1 MTTATETALTDTA
14 LPDSAVT
21 DTAATATS
29 FVPTRRQLLAGGAA
43 VAAATLTTAR
53 APRAQAAPSVATAS
67 TTSLSRSEGSIDRAT
82 IDRWAR
88 DTWASMVAMTDSR
101 TGLSADNISGPL
113 ASPKRSRYTSPTNIG
128 GYLWSTVV
136 ARELGI
142 ISAREC
148 RQRLTQTLRTMS
160 RLKHHEPSGMFYNW
174 YDEATGD
181 VVTIWPDDG
190 SVVHPFLSS
199 VDNGW
204 FAASLMVVRNAEPGV
219 AALAN
224 NLLDKMNFGMFY
236 NKDARPVAA
245 AGLLRGGFWDVKPPG
260 ASVPGNY
267 LGSGPDVFYTTN
279 HYDILV
285 SEPRI
290 ATYIGIAH
298 GQIPPAAYYATMR
311 TLPDSCDWSWA
322 EQKPVG
328 IHRTYHGTDVFEG
341 AFTYRG
347 MHIVPSWGGDM
358 FEALMPDLFVPEA
371 SWAPRSWGI
380 NHALTVRAQRE
391 FGLDDA
397 KYGYW
402 GFSPAS
408 DPEGGYSE
416 WGVDAIGMRSDGYP
430 SDLARTDLDGGFDGC
445 RVGKNPTP
453 KWGDGVVT
461 PHAAFLAMQY
471 EPQQAYDNLVKI
483 ERRLKAYGEGGFY
496 DAVAV
501 KSGLIAKRYLSLDQ
515 AMVLGAIGN
524 VFCDNVIRRHFIKGE
539 IQSTI
544 RPLIGIEEFGA
555 GVIS

>member
-1 MTTATETALTDTA
+1 MTDTA
-14 LPDSAVT
+14 RTRTPFGA
-21 DTAATATS
+21 
-29 FVPTRRQLLAGGAA
+29 TRRQLLAGGAA
-43 VAAATLTTAR
+43 VAAVTLTTAR
-53 APRAQAAPSVATAS
+53 ATSAHAAPAVAPTS
-67 TTSLSRSEGSIDRAT
+67 TTSASTGSGSPQEGGIDRGT

-88 DTWASMVAMTDSR
+88 DTWASLVAMTDR
-101 TGLSADNISGPL
+101 HTGLPADNISGPL
-113 ASPKRSRYTSPTNIG
+113 KSPTRSGYTSPTNIG
-128 GYLWSTVV
+128 GYLWSTVI

-142 ISAREC
+142 ISAEEC
-148 RQRLTQTLRTMS
+148 RGRLTQTLTTMS
-160 RLKHHEPSGMFYNW
+160 GLKHHEASGMFYNW

-181 VVTIWPDDG
+181 VVTVWPENG
-190 SVVHPFLSS
+190 STVYPFLSS

-204 FAASLMVVRNAEPGV
+204 FAASLMVVRNADPAV
-219 AALAN
+219 ATLAN
-224 NLLDKMNFGMFY
+224 DLLKKMNFGMFY
-236 NKDARPVAA
+236 NKDARPEAA
-245 AGLLRGGFWDVKPPG
+245 AGLLRGGFWDGLHPDGFVE
-260 ASVPGNY
+260 GNY
-267 LGSGPDVFYTTN
+267 LGTGPDVFYTLN

-311 TLPDSCDWSWA
+311 TFPDNWDW
-322 EQKPVG
+322 EEMKPVG
-328 IHRTYHGTDVFEG
+328 EHRTYYGTDVFEG

-408 DPEGGYSE
+408 RPGGGYTA
-416 WGVDAIGMRSDGYP
+416 WGVDALGMDPAGYVSDMEGTNF
-430 SDLARTDLDGGFDGC
+430 DAGFDGV
-445 RVGKNPTP
+445 RVGTNPNP
-453 KWGDGVVT
+453 AWGDGVVT

-471 EPQQAYDNLVKI
+471 EPRQAYDNLVKI
-483 ERRLKAYGEGGFY
+483 ERELQAYGEGGFY

-501 KSGLIAKRYLSLDQ
+501 KSGLIAQRYLSLDQ

-539 IQSTI
+539 VQSTI
-544 RPLIGIEEFGA
+544 RPLIGIEEFCA

>member
-1 MTTATETALTDTA
+1 MSDNVYLTPSMSAATRRQILGGVAIAAVGLTAARATTAH
-14 LPDSAVT
+14 
-21 DTAATATS
+21 AATAD
-29 FVPTRRQLLAGGAA
+29 VGQ
-43 VAAATLTTAR
+43 TTAP
-53 APRAQAAPSVATAS
+53 APTAPQ
-67 TTSLSRSEGSIDRAT
+67 LRHDGGIDRGT
-82 IDRWAR
+82 ISRWAR
-88 DTWASMVAMTDSR
+88 DTWSSLVAMTDR
-101 TGLSADNISGPL
+101 HTGLPADNISGPL
-113 ASPKRSRYTSPTNIG
+113 GSPTRSGYTSPTNIG
-128 GYLWSTVV
+128 GYLWSTVI

-142 ISAREC
+142 ISAGEC
-148 RQRLTQTLRTMS
+148 RKRLTQTLTTMS

-181 VVTIWPDDG
+181 VVTVWPVDG
-190 SVVHPFLSS
+190 SKIYPFLSS

-219 AALAN
+219 AKLAN
-224 NLLDKMNFGMFY
+224 ALLDKMNFGMYY
-236 NKDARPVAA
+236 NKDARPGIA
-245 AGLLRGGFWDVKPPG
+245 AGLLRGGFYDAKP
-260 ASVPGNY
+260 AVDTVQGNY
-267 LGSGPDVFYTTN
+267 LGNAPDVFYTLN
-279 HYDILV
+279 HYDIHV
-285 SEPRI
+285 TEPRI
-290 ATYIGIAH
+290 ASYIGIAH
-298 GQIPPAAYYATMR
+298 GQIPPAHYFATQR
-311 TLPDSCDWSWA
+311 VFPDSCDWSWL

-328 IHRTYHGTDVFEG
+328 DHRTYLGIDVFEG

-391 FGLDDA
+391 FGLEDA

-408 DPEGGYSE
+408 RPGGGYTA
-416 WGVDAIGMRSDGYP
+416 WGVDAIGMDPNGYVSDMENTNF
-430 SDLARTDLDGGFDGC
+430 DAGFAGC
-445 RVGKNPTP
+445 RVGVNPNPT
-453 KWGDGVVT
+453 WGDGVVT

-471 EPQQAYDNLVKI
+471 EPVQAFDNLVKI
-483 ERRLKAYGEGGFY
+483 ERDLKAYGEGGFY

-524 VFCDNVIRRHFIKGE
+524 VFCDNVIRRNFIKGE
-539 IQSTI
+539 VQSKI

>member
-1 MTTATETALTDTA
+1 MTDSALTRT
-14 LPDSAVT
+14 PFSA
-21 DTAATATS
+21 
-29 FVPTRRQLLAGGAA
+29 TRRQLLAGGAA
-43 VAAATLTTAR
+43 AAAVTLSAAR
-53 APRAQAAPSVATAS
+53 ASSAQAATVVAPAPTAAAPAASPS
-67 TTSLSRSEGSIDRAT
+67 RPEGGIDRGT
-82 IDRWAR
+82 INRWAR
-88 DTWASMVAMTDSR
+88 DTWASLVAMTDPS
-101 TGLSADNISGPL
+101 TGLPADNISGPL
-113 ASPKRSRYTSPTNIG
+113 KSPIRSGYTSPTNIG
-128 GYLWSTVV
+128 GYLWSTVI

-142 ISAREC
+142 ISAGEC
-148 RQRLTQTLRTMS
+148 RTRLTQTLTTLKS
-160 RLKHHEPSGMFYNW
+160 LKHHEPSGMFYNW
-174 YDEATGD
+174 YDEANGN
-181 VVTIWPDDG
+181 VVTVWPEDG
-190 SVVHPFLSS
+190 STVYPFLSS

-204 FAASLMVVRNAEPGV
+204 FAASLMVVRNAEPRCAG
-219 AALAN
+219 LAN
-224 NLLDKMNFGMFY
+224 SILGQMNFGMFY
-236 NKDARPVAA
+236 NKDARPQAA
-245 AGLLRGGFWDVKPPG
+245 AGLLRGGFWDGTHPDG
-260 ASVPGNY
+260 FVPGNY
-267 LGSGPDVFYTTN
+267 LGTGPDVFYTPN

-298 GQIPPAAYYATMR
+298 GQIPAAAYYATMR
-311 TLPDSCDWSWA
+311 TFPDNYDWS

-328 IHRTYHGTDVFEG
+328 TQHTYYGTDVFEG
-341 AFTYRG
+341 AYTYRG

-408 DPEGGYSE
+408 RPGGGYTA
-416 WGVDAIGMRSDGYP
+416 WGVDAIGMDPAGYASDMEG
-430 SDLARTDLDGGFDGC
+430 TNLDAGWPGV
-445 RVGKNPTP
+445 RAATNPNP
-453 KWGDGVVT
+453 VWGDGVVT

-471 EPQQAYDNLVKI
+471 EPRQAYDNLVKI
-483 ERRLKAYGEGGFY
+483 ERELKAYGEGGFY

-501 KSGLIAKRYLSLDQ
+501 KSGVIAKRYLSLDQ

-524 VFCDNVIRRHFIKGE
+524 VFCDNVIRRHFIKGAV
-539 IQSTI
+539 QSTI

>member
-1 MTTATETALTDTA
+1 VWPEN
-14 LPDSAVT
+14 
-21 DTAATATS
+21 
-29 FVPTRRQLLAGGAA
+29 G
-43 VAAATLTTAR
+43 
-53 APRAQAAPSVATAS
+53 
-67 TTSLSRSEGSIDRAT
+67 
-82 IDRWAR
+82 
-88 DTWASMVAMTDSR
+88 
-101 TGLSADNISGPL
+101 
-113 ASPKRSRYTSPTNIG
+113 
-128 GYLWSTVV
+128 STV
-136 ARELGI
+136 
-142 ISAREC
+142 
-148 RQRLTQTLRTMS
+148 
-160 RLKHHEPSGMFYNW
+160 Y
-174 YDEATGD
+174 
-181 VVTIWPDDG
+181 
-190 SVVHPFLSS
+190 PFLSS

-219 AALAN
+219 ARLAN
-224 NLLDKMNFGMFY
+224 SILKKMNFGMFY
-236 NKDARPVAA
+236 NKDARPQAA
-245 AGLLRGGFWDVKPPG
+245 AGLLRGGFWDGTHPDGFVL
-260 ASVPGNY
+260 GNY
-267 LGSGPDVFYTTN
+267 LGTGPDVFYTQN

-311 TLPDSCDWSWA
+311 TFPADWDWA
-322 EQKPVG
+322 EQQPVG
-328 IHRTYHGTDVFEG
+328 EQRTYYGTDVFEG

-408 DPEGGYSE
+408 NPGGGYTA
-416 WGVDAIGMRSDGYP
+416 WGVEIIGMDPGGYISDMESTHIDVGNG
-430 SDLARTDLDGGFDGC
+430 A
-445 RVGKNPTP
+445 RVGTNPNP
-453 KWGDGVVT
+453 VWGDGVVT

-471 EPQQAYDNLVKI
+471 EPRQAYDNLVKI
-483 ERRLKAYGEGGFY
+483 ERELKAYGEGGFY

-524 VFCDNVIRRHFIKGE
+524 VFCNNVIRRHFIKGE
-539 IQSTI
+539 VQSTI
-544 RPLIGIEEFGA
+544 KPLIGIEEFGA

>member
-1 MTTATETALTDTA
+1 MTDSSTTRTAF
-14 LPDSAVT
+14 
-21 DTAATATS
+21 AA
-29 FVPTRRQLLAGGAA
+29 TRRQLLAGGAA
-43 VAAATLTTAR
+43 VAAVALSTAR
-53 APRAQAAPSVATAS
+53 AGSAHAAPAPVSTSSGSVASAS
-67 TTSLSRSEGSIDRAT
+67 RTEGGVDRAT
-82 IDRWAR
+82 INRWAR
-88 DTWASMVAMTDSR
+88 DTWASLVAMTDPD
-101 TGLSADNISGPL
+101 TGLPADNISGPL
-113 ASPKRSRYTSPTNIG
+113 RSPTRSGYTSPTNIG
-128 GYLWSTVV
+128 GYLWSTVI

-142 ISAREC
+142 ISTREC
-148 RQRLTQTLRTMS
+148 RKRLTQTLTTMA
-160 RLKHHEPSGMFYNW
+160 RLKHHEASGMFYNW
-174 YDEATGD
+174 YDEANGD
-181 VVTIWPDDG
+181 VVTVWPENG
-190 SVVHPFLSS
+190 STVYPFLSS

-219 AALAN
+219 ANLAN
-224 NLLDKMNFGMFY
+224 ALLKKMNFGMFY
-236 NKDARPVAA
+236 NKDARPQAA
-245 AGLLRGGFWDVKPPG
+245 AGLLRGGFWDGTHPDGFVL
-260 ASVPGNY
+260 GNY
-267 LGSGPDVFYTTN
+267 LGTGPDVFYTPN

-311 TLPDSCDWSWA
+311 TFPDNWDWE

-328 IHRTYHGTDVFEG
+328 EHRTYYGTDVFEG

-408 DPEGGYSE
+408 RPGGGYTA
-416 WGVDAIGMRSDGYP
+416 WGVDAIGMDPAGYVSDMEGTNF
-430 SDLARTDLDGGFDGC
+430 DAGFDGV
-445 RVGKNPTP
+445 RAGLNPNPT
-453 KWGDGVVT
+453 WGDGVVT

-471 EPQQAYDNLVKI
+471 EPRQAYDNLVKI
-483 ERRLKAYGEGGFY
+483 ERELKAYGEGGFY

-539 IQSTI
+539 VQSTI

-555 GVIS
+555 GVIL

>member
-1 MTTATETALTDTA
+1 MTDTA
-14 LPDSAVT
+14 VARPP
-21 DTAATATS
+21 
-29 FVPTRRQLLAGGAA
+29 FVATRRQLLAGGAPVAA
-43 VAAATLTTAR
+43 VALSTAR
-53 APRAQAAPSVATAS
+53 GTSAHAAPAVAPASTAS
-67 TTSLSRSEGSIDRAT
+67 ASTVSSSRQDGGIDPAT

-88 DTWASMVAMTDSR
+88 DTWASLVAMTDR
-101 TGLSADNISGPL
+101 HTGLPADNISGPL
-113 ASPKRSRYTSPTNIG
+113 GSPTRSGYTSPTNIG
-128 GYLWSTVV
+128 GYLWGTVI

-142 ISAREC
+142 ISVGEC
-148 RQRLTQTLRTMS
+148 RQRLTQTLTTMS
-160 RLKHHEPSGMFYNW
+160 RLKHHE
-174 YDEATGD
+174 
-181 VVTIWPDDG
+181 
-190 SVVHPFLSS
+190 
-199 VDNGW
+199 
-204 FAASLMVVRNAEPGV
+204 AS
-219 AALAN
+219 
-224 NLLDKMNFGMFY
+224 GMFY
-236 NKDARPVAA
+236 NKDANKVNHPDVP
-245 AGLLRGGFWDVKPPG
+245 AGLLRGGFWDVQPLPPQG
-260 ASVPGNY
+260 FVAGNY
-267 LGSGPDVFYTTN
+267 LGNGPDVFYTPN

-311 TLPDSCDWSWA
+311 TFPDNWDWA

-328 IHRTYHGTDVFEG
+328 EHHTYFGTDVFEG

-408 DPEGGYSE
+408 RPGGGYTA
-416 WGVDAIGMRSDGYP
+416 WGVESIGMDPGGYVSDMEN
-430 SDLARTDLDGGFDGC
+430 THIDGGNGA
-445 RVGKNPTP
+445 RVGTNPNP
-453 KWGDGVVT
+453 VWGDGVVT

-471 EPQQAYDNLVKI
+471 EPRQAYDNLVKI
-483 ERRLKAYGEGGFY
+483 EGKLKAYGEGGFY

-524 VFCDNVIRRHFIKGE
+524 MFCDNVVRRHFIKGE
-539 IQSTI
+539 VQSRI
-544 RPLIGIEEFGA
+544 KPLIGIEEFGA

>member
-1 MTTATETALTDTA
+1 MTDSALTHN
-14 LPDSAVT
+14 P
-21 DTAATATS
+21 
-29 FVPTRRQLLAGGAA
+29 FVATRRQLLAGGAA
-43 VAAATLTTAR
+43 VAAVTLTTAK
-53 APRAQAAPSVATAS
+53 AASASAAPAIPATSSGSAS
-67 TTSLSRSEGSIDRAT
+67 PASGARQEGGIDRDT
-82 IDRWAR
+82 INRWAR
-88 DTWASMVAMTDSR
+88 DTWASLVAMTDR
-101 TGLSADNISGPL
+101 HTGLPADNISGPL
-113 ASPKRSRYTSPTNIG
+113 KSPTRSGYTSPTNIG
-128 GYLWSTVV
+128 GYMWSTVI

-142 ISAREC
+142 ISKGEC
-148 RQRLTQTLRTMS
+148 RRRLTQTLTTMS
-160 RLKHHEPSGMFYNW
+160 RLKHHEASGMFYNW
-174 YDEATGD
+174 YDEANGD
-181 VVTIWPDDG
+181 VVTIWPENG
-190 SVVHPFLSS
+190 STVYPFLSS

-219 AALAN
+219 ADLAN
-224 NLLDKMNFGMFY
+224 SLLTKMNFGMFY

-245 AGLLRGGFWDVKPPG
+245 AGLLRGGFWDVEPVPPQG
-260 ASVPGNY
+260 FTAGNY
-267 LGSGPDVFYTTN
+267 LGNGPDVFYTPN

-311 TLPDSCDWSWA
+311 TFPADWDWA
-322 EQKPVG
+322 EQQPVG
-328 IHRTYHGTDVFEG
+328 EHHTYMGTDVFEG

-408 DPEGGYSE
+408 RPGGGYTA
-416 WGVDAIGMRSDGYP
+416 WGVEIIGMDPGGYVSDMESTHIDIGNG
-430 SDLARTDLDGGFDGC
+430 ARAGT
-445 RVGKNPTP
+445 NPNP
-453 KWGDGVVT
+453 VWGDGVVT

-471 EPQQAYDNLVKI
+471 EPRQAYDNLVKI
-483 ERRLKAYGEGGFY
+483 ERELKAYGEGGFY

-539 IQSTI
+539 VQSTI
-544 RPLIGIEEFGA
+544 KPLIGIEEFGA
-555 GVIS
+555 GVIA

>member
-1 MTTATETALTDTA
+1 MAETSDVVRNPIIAN
-14 LPDSAVT
+14 
-21 DTAATATS
+21 
-29 FVPTRRQLLAGGAA
+29 RRQLLVGGAA
-43 VAAATLTTAR
+43 VAAVGLTLAR
-53 APRAQAAPSVATAS
+53 PGQAYAVAPGAPATA
-67 TTSLSRSEGSIDRAT
+67 TSGTHDRHDGIDTGT
-82 IDRWAR
+82 INRWAR
-88 DTWASMVAMTDSR
+88 DTWASMVAMTDRR
-101 TGLSADNISGPL
+101 TGLPADNISGPL
-113 ASPKRSRYTSPTNIG
+113 KSPTRSGYTSPTNIG

-142 ISAREC
+142 ISSWEC
-148 RQRLTQTLRTMS
+148 RKRLTQTLTTMT

-174 YDEATGD
+174 YDEATGE
-181 VVTIWPDDG
+181 VVTVWPEDD
-190 SVVHPFLSS
+190 SPVYPFLSS

-204 FAASLMVVRNAEPGV
+204 FAAALMVVRNAEPGV
-219 AALAN
+219 ARLAN
-224 NLLDKMNFGMFY
+224 GLLSKMNFGMFY

-245 AGLLRGGFWDVKPPG
+245 AGLLRGGFWDVEP
-260 ASVPGNY
+260 AVATDPGNY
-267 LGSGPDVFYTTN
+267 LGNGPDVFYTKN
-279 HYDILV
+279 HYDILN

-311 TLPDSCDWSWA
+311 TFPDDWSWA

-328 IHRTYHGTDVFEG
+328 VHRSYYGTDVFEG

-408 DPEGGYSE
+408 RPGGGYTA
-416 WGVDAIGMRSDGYP
+416 WGVDAIGMDPGGDGEKKDQGGYVSDMEGTNY
-430 SDLARTDLDGGFDGC
+430 DGGFDGV
-445 RVGKNPTP
+445 REGTNPNPT
-453 KWGDGVVT
+453 WGDGVVT

-471 EPQQAYDNLVKI
+471 EPRQAYDNLVKI
-483 ERRLKAYGEGGFY
+483 ECELRAYGDGGFY

-501 KSGLIAKRYLSLDQ
+501 KSGDIAKRYLSLDQ

-524 VFCDNVIRRHFIKGE
+524 VFCNNVIRRHFIKGE

-544 RPLIGIEEFGA
+544 KPLIGIEEFGA
-555 GVIS
+555 GVI

>member
-1 MTTATETALTDTA
+1 MT
-14 LPDSAVT
+14 DSAT
-21 DTAATATS
+21 TRTPFAA
-29 FVPTRRQLLAGGAA
+29 TRRQLLAGGAA
-43 VAAATLTTAR
+43 VAAVTLSTAR
-53 APRAQAAPSVATAS
+53 ASSAHAAPAPAS
-67 TTSLSRSEGSIDRAT
+67 ASSGSAAASSRTEGGIDPHT

-88 DTWASMVAMTDSR
+88 DTWASLVAMTDR
-101 TGLSADNISGPL
+101 HTGLPADNISGPL
-113 ASPKRSRYTSPTNIG
+113 GSPTRSGYTSPTNIG
-128 GYLWSTVV
+128 GYLWSTVI

-142 ISAREC
+142 ISVGEC
-148 RQRLTQTLRTMS
+148 RKRLTQTLTTMT
-160 RLKHHEPSGMFYNW
+160 RLKHHEASGMFYNW
-174 YDEATGD
+174 YDEANGD
-181 VVTIWPDDG
+181 VVTVWPENG
-190 SVVHPFLSS
+190 STVYPFLSS

-219 AALAN
+219 AKLAN
-224 NLLDKMNFGMFY
+224 GLLKKMNFGMFY
-236 NKDARPVAA
+236 NKDARPEAA
-245 AGLLRGGFWDVKPPG
+245 AGLLRGGFWDGTHPDGFV
-260 ASVPGNY
+260 VGNY
-267 LGSGPDVFYTTN
+267 LGTGPDVFYTPN

-311 TLPDSCDWSWA
+311 TFPDNWDWE

-328 IHRTYHGTDVFEG
+328 GHRTYYGTDVFEG

-408 DPEGGYSE
+408 RPGGGYTA
-416 WGVDAIGMRSDGYP
+416 WGVDAIGMDPAGYVSDMEGTNF
-430 SDLARTDLDGGFDGC
+430 DAGFDGV
-445 RVGKNPTP
+445 RAGLNPNP
-453 KWGDGVVT
+453 AWGDGVVT

-471 EPQQAYDNLVKI
+471 EPRQAYDNLVKI
-483 ERRLKAYGEGGFY
+483 ERELKAYGEGGFY

-524 VFCDNVIRRHFIKGE
+524 VFCNNVIRRHFIKGE
-539 IQSTI
+539 VQATI
-544 RPLIGIEEFGA
+544 KPLIGIEEFGA
-555 GVIS
+555 GVIL

>member
-1 MTTATETALTDTA
+1 MTDTA
-14 LPDSAVT
+14 RTRTPFGA
-21 DTAATATS
+21 
-29 FVPTRRQLLAGGAA
+29 TRRQLLAGGAA
-43 VAAATLTTAR
+43 VAAVTLTTAR
-53 APRAQAAPSVATAS
+53 ATSAHAAPAVAPRS
-67 TTSLSRSEGSIDRAT
+67 TTSASTGSGSPQEGGIDRGT

-88 DTWASMVAMTDSR
+88 DTWASLVAMTDR
-101 TGLSADNISGPL
+101 HTGLPADNISGPL
-113 ASPKRSRYTSPTNIG
+113 KSPTRSGYTSPTNIG
-128 GYLWSTVV
+128 GYLWSTVI

-142 ISAREC
+142 ISAEEC
-148 RQRLTQTLRTMS
+148 RRRLAQTLTTMS
-160 RLKHHEPSGMFYNW
+160 GLKHHEASGMFYNW

-181 VVTIWPDDG
+181 VVTVWPENG
-190 SVVHPFLSS
+190 STVYPFLSS

-204 FAASLMVVRNAEPGV
+204 FAASLMVVRNADPAV
-219 AALAN
+219 ATLAN
-224 NLLDKMNFGMFY
+224 DLLKKMNFGMFY
-236 NKDARPVAA
+236 NKDARPEAA
-245 AGLLRGGFWDVKPPG
+245 AGLLRGGFWDGLHPDGFVE
-260 ASVPGNY
+260 GNY
-267 LGSGPDVFYTTN
+267 LGTGPDVFYTLN

-311 TLPDSCDWSWA
+311 TFPDNWDW
-322 EQKPVG
+322 EEMKPVG
-328 IHRTYHGTDVFEG
+328 EHRTYYGTDVFEG

-408 DPEGGYSE
+408 RPGGGYTA
-416 WGVDAIGMRSDGYP
+416 WGVDALGMDPAGYVSDME
-430 SDLARTDLDGGFDGC
+430 STNFDAGFDGV
-445 RVGKNPTP
+445 RVGTNPNP
-453 KWGDGVVT
+453 AWGDGVVT

-471 EPQQAYDNLVKI
+471 EPRQAYDNLVKI
-483 ERRLKAYGEGGFY
+483 ERELQAYGEGGFY

-501 KSGLIAKRYLSLDQ
+501 KSGLIAQRYLSLDQ

-539 IQSTI
+539 VQSTI
-544 RPLIGIEEFGA
+544 RPLIGIEEFCA